1 MQLPVACGFVNSAP
15 RFLSSIP
22 IISERKRSWV
32 ACVNGRLDGRSSDPN
47 LDAAIRAAC
56 IRFEESLRLD
66 PLFIDPYAEC
76 LVSSEAGRSGM
87 KKQQLASVSSTLYY
101 RLATKFIDDKILDE
115 ISSLQ
120 ELRQVVLLTDGMDT
134 RPYRLNWPRSTVIY
148 DISPEAVF
156 KEACGKLQVS
166 GAKVSKTCMMLHASL
181 ESSDLQTL
189 LLRKGFSGYKPSLWV
204 IQGLP
209 LTSLADFE
217 DILSTV
223 SCLAIKDSL
232 FVGEFPGRLLGTEL
246 DNKLAI
252 ERWMENLFLNHGFRV
267 NVVNYDEVAR
277 NVPCGVE
284 GKAFNVLFAARQLRL
299 SDAQMETWRSYM
311 ERIDEE
317 GDEEGFEEL

>member
-56 IRFEESLRLD
+56 IRFEESLRLAAD

-156 KEACGKLQVS
+156 KEACGKLQV
-166 GAKVSKTCMMLHASL
+166 
-181 ESSDLQTL
+181 
-189 LLRKGFSGYKPSLWV
+189 
-204 IQGLP
+204 QGLP